1 MPAINTTTKLKHKR
15 NKNNNIFSHS
25 QSYNTAKKKNRPK
38 LKHNMKEHKIKYNI
52 KLMYEV
58 RLIREEIEG
67 QNRQNRNKINTD
79 T

>member
-1 MPAINTTTKLKHKR
+1 
-15 NKNNNIFSHS
+15 
-25 QSYNTAKKKNRPK
+25 
-38 LKHNMKEHKIKYNI
+38 MKEHKIKYNI

-67 QNRQNRNKINTD
+67 QNRQNRNKIKTD